1 MKPIPLMV
9 PSGSL
14 VSALDSASV
23 VSVVHGSVVDGG
35 SVADEGRPVAD
46 DEHTHRQDGTG
57 YPPD

>member
-1 MKPIPLMV
+1 MV

-35 SVADEGRPVAD
+35 SIADEGRPVAD